1 VLCIALSFVIVVLD
15 NSVGLSDAACSGASD
30 FDTAFL
36 S

>member
-1 VLCIALSFVIVVLD
+1 MVVLD
-15 NSVGLSDAACSGASD
+15 ISVGLSDAACKGASD